1 MLESESFLESQIQN
15 PMNDSADI
23 QIRFFKAKKDLTTA
37 AATYSIEVA
46 SMEMGKGTDCWS
58 FCCYFFNEY
67 FDFQMPTL
75 ANILDTLHS

>member
-1 MLESESFLESQIQN
+1 MRQLSFIECNITKTHTQIENNLKFRFINFLSFPIQN

-46 SMEMGKGTDCWS
+46 SMEMGKGTDC
-58 FCCYFFNEY
+58 
-67 FDFQMPTL
+67 
-75 ANILDTLHS
+75 